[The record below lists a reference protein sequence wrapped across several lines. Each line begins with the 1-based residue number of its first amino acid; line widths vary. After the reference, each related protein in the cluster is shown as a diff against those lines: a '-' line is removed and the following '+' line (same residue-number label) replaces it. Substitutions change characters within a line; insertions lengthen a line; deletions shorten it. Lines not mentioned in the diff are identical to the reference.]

1 MLLNRELVQYQNKLY
16 YIYKK
21 MRSDSIKD
29 GYVYDVKEFW
39 ECDVVV
45 KSKNDDTLL
54 FLRWIE
60 DAEVV
65 QDFI

>member
-29 GYVYDVKEFW
+29 GYVNDVKEFW